1 MSMNVPIPAPLLLLP
16 GLLCDER
23 IWAPQ
28 LSALAD
34 HRSIAVPGYPGARTL
49 RAMAE
54 QSLALAPPVFSLA
67 GHSMGA
73 RVALE
78 ILAIAPERVERLA
91 LLDTGVHPPT
101 PAEADKRRALI
112 ELARRDG
119 IDAMIDLWL
128 PPMVRPD
135 RRADDAFMAP
145 LRAMAAAG
153 GVERYEDQ
161 VAALLGRPDP
171 RPLLP
176 KIDCPVLVGAGR
188 EDEWSPL
195 EQNRAIA
202 SAIPGADFVIFDH
215 CGHMATVEAP
225 DAVSAALRR
234 WLERP
239 PR

>member
-1 MSMNVPIPAPLLLLP
+1 MLLLP
-16 GLLCDER
+16 GLLCDES

-28 LSALAD
+28 LAALSD
-34 HRSIAVPGYPGARTL
+34 HHPIAVPGYPGARSL

-54 QSLALAPPVFSLA
+54 QGLERAPPVFSLV

-78 ILAIAPERVERLA
+78 IFAIAPERVERLA
-91 LLDTGVHPPT
+91 LLDTGIHPPT
-101 PAEADKRRALI
+101 PAEAEKRGALI
-112 ELARRDG
+112 EIARRAG
-119 IDAMIDLWL
+119 IDAMVDRWL
-128 PPMVRPD
+128 PPMVHPD
-135 RRADDAFMAP
+135 RRADDAFMGP
-145 LRAMAAAG
+145 LRAMAAEG

-171 RPLLP
+171 RPLLS

-188 EDEWSPL
+188 DDEWSPP

-202 SAIPGADFVIFDH
+202 SAIPGADFVIFDQ
-215 CGHMATVEAP
+215 CGHMAPVEAP
-225 DAVSAALRR
+225 DQVSAALRR
-234 WLERP
+234 WMERP